1 MFEQNKFA
9 VLSDFAESEKSLCIK
24 HRDSFLKN
32 NFFTIE
38 ICVGGFNLVIFMSF
52 NKKKLTRLDK
62 KLKYRFCIFLTHT

>member
-52 NKKKLTRLDK
+52 NKKN
-62 KLKYRFCIFLTHT
+62 